1 MLTLVL
7 LCGGGTH
14 AVGQVKDAQ
23 PVQTQN
29 PGTEVADPTE
39 LLGDT
44 PMTRSTLAPL
54 LGSPQAIVLD
64 TAEPFANSA
73 TAADSSQTS
82 DATRDQFN
90 ADSIRNL
97 RKPISDIRI
106 VAVDAADA
114 PNNLASRFM
123 VKKPVL
129 KVVAAGISP
138 PLPDRYP
145 IALRHRPLYYEQSQ
159 LERCGRGY
167 GIAQNAISSGQFY
180 LNTFLLPYHM
190 CKTKP
195 ACPVASGGDCLSCEP
210 HSLNCNVLPL
220 SYKGMA
226 TEAAALAGFTFL
238 LF

>member
-90 ADSIRNL
+90 AHSIRNL

-106 VAVDAADA
+106 VAVDAADRVRRPA
-114 PNNLASRFM
+114 HEEHLHAFRR
-123 VKKPVL
+123 VHDVARVL
-129 KVVAAGISP
+129 IG
-138 PLPDRYP
+138 
-145 IALRHRPLYYEQSQ
+145 ALRVPVHVLAVLARP
-159 LERCGRGY
+159 R
-167 GIAQNAISSGQFY
+167 
-180 LNTFLLPYHM
+180 
-190 CKTKP
+190 
-195 ACPVASGGDCLSCEP
+195 EP
-210 HSLNCNVLPL
+210 
-220 SYKGMA
+220 
-226 TEAAALAGFTFL
+226 LA
-238 LF
+238 